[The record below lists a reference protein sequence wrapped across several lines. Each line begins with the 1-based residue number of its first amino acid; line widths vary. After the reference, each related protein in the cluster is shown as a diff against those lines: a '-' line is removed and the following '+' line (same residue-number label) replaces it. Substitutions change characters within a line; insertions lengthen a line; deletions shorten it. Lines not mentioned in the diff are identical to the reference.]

1 MISDDINLATI
12 DLEDFYLGTPL
23 PHREYVRI
31 PIRFIPKK
39 VREFYKLSQYIHKGA
54 LYCAVLK
61 THYGLPQAGALSQ
74 ERLFAHLAQ
83 HGYKQLTHSQSL
95 FRNATGAIR
104 FALVVD
110 DFAVIWKDT
119 ASISHFIRT
128 LRLLYTVKIDW
139 QGSKYLGMTI
149 DVDRHKR
156 SVTLSMP
163 KYIEK
168 LLRLVRPDGLK
179 GATTPGVYNPPNS
192 RAPSCSRDTTLLR
205 ALRRCFHL
213 DGSVRIGSW
222 PIMPDNS

>member
-1 MISDDINLATI
+1 MAVTANLESIKILLNAMISDDINLATI
-12 DLEDFYLGTPL
+12 DLEDIYLGTPL
-23 PHREYVRI
+23 PRREYIRI

-39 VREFYKLSQYIHKGA
+39 VREFCKLSQYIHKGA

-61 THYGLPQAGALSQ
+61 THYGFPQAGVLSQ

-95 FRNATGAIR
+95 FRNATGTIR
-104 FALVVD
+104 
-110 DFAVIWKDT
+110 
-119 ASISHFIRT
+119 ISHFIRT

-168 LLRLVRPDGLK
+168 LLRRVRPSGIK
-179 GATTPGVYNPPNS
+179 GATTPGVYNSPNYKS
-192 RAPSCSRDTTLLR
+192 PKAQTATIDVIDFL
-205 ALRRCFHL
+205 
-213 DGSVRIGSW
+213 
-222 PIMPDNS
+222 M